1 LRAKVK
7 FATGRPA
14 AVDAAGGDNGV
25 ERGRSVRIVG
35 FRTMARTSSRTSTPA
50 KLVEYAQA
58 AAATSR
64 TRRIQIGAEG
74 PAGAEE
80 FS

>member
-1 LRAKVK
+1 M
-7 FATGRPA
+7 GRPA
-14 AVDAAGGDNGV
+14 TVEAAGGDSGV

-58 AAATSR
+58 AATTSR
-64 TRRIQIGAEG
+64 TTRIQIGADCLEDARESG
-74 PAGAEE
+74 
-80 FS
+80 